1 MALLLGSCGRERVMQ
16 LHGKMTE
23 IQHLGQTCWIF
34 MDDQHQ
40 YYEVITPSTQILREG
55 LQMSIRA
62 IEVQSKTLCELPTVI
77 EVLEFRP
84 DHLKDM

>member
-16 LHGKMTE
+16 LHGKMTK